1 MSIIFFLTEGML
13 RHMKINVSFGPSS
26 GTDMSNFRPWLM
38 DCISITTLTWTELHA
53 QLRSTSIENIGLP
66 FPKKCYIKTTKFEER
81 RGRFH
86 FVEVYFSS
94 VKEPL

>member
-38 DCISITTLTWTELHA
+38 DYGHLFKISCVLEKMLMNSTIGIIYVLIPGDNFDHRLTT
-53 QLRSTSIENIGLP
+53 
-66 FPKKCYIKTTKFEER
+66 
-81 RGRFH
+81 
-86 FVEVYFSS
+86 SS
-94 VKEPL
+94 

>member
-38 DCISITTLTWTELHA
+38 DYITESGGLQSGFNRMKFTLILQSHCLIVKPNFIVTMKFNYPQSSYRVWHVSVCTA
-53 QLRSTSIENIGLP
+53 T
-66 FPKKCYIKTTKFEER
+66 KK
-81 RGRFH
+81 
-86 FVEVYFSS
+86 
-94 VKEPL
+94 